1 MTFLRDDDANDGTID
16 LDEAMEFG
24 TILLELAE
32 SGELS
37 NAAGD
42 EEE

>member
-24 TILLELAE
+24 TMLLEMAASGDLGDAADAE
-32 SGELS
+32 TK
-37 NAAGD
+37 
-42 EEE
+42 